1 MLRTVPY
8 EGKHYVVTSHHKE
21 GEKYYMVKYY
31 VKIDG
36 RVFEFTEGESAMEFA
51 ESALFTITKK
61 SWETEAPDIEI
72 RLALEE
78 EEPEEPTPEEEE
90 EIRCDEKLEEDP
102 DA

>member
-1 MLRTVPY
+1 MLRTVPH
-8 EGKHYVVTSHHKE
+8 EGKHYVVTTYHKE
-21 GEKYYMVKYY
+21 GEKYFMVKYY

-78 EEPEEPTPEEEE
+78 EEPVLEEESE
-90 EIRCDEKLEEDP
+90 DLEELEKECE
-102 DA
+102 A

>member
-21 GEKYYMVKYY
+21 GEKYFMVKYY

-78 EEPEEPTPEEEE
+78 EEPEEPEEEVT
-90 EIRCDEKLEEDP
+90 CDEKLEEECE
-102 DA
+102 A

>member
-1 MLRTVPY
+1 MLRTVPH
-8 EGKHYVVTSHHKE
+8 EGKHYVVTTYHNE
-21 GEKYYMVKYY
+21 GEKHFMVKYY

-36 RVFEFTEGESAMEFA
+36 RVFEFTEGDSAMEFA

-78 EEPEEPTPEEEE
+78 EEPEVVEEPEE
-90 EIRCDEKLEEDP
+90 EIRCNEQLEKECE
-102 DA
+102 A